1 MERSEARAARPE
13 RSVLMIAYYYPPLG
27 GIGSLRSQKFARH
40 LPAHGWR
47 PIVLTP
53 QRARYFVDRDL
64 DDGTSSGV
72 EVVRTPF
79 LDLSS
84 ALRGMLHVARP
95 TRSPEIARPDDF
107 RAVEGGA
114 VVEFLRRAVRTW
126 LYVPDGQIGWLPHA
140 VRAGLASIR
149 AGNVDAIY
157 STSFPVTSH
166 LVARRLK
173 RRSGLPWVAD
183 FRDLWTENHYDDC
196 HSRLR
201 KRLDR
206 SIERKLL
213 SEADVLVTVSE
224 TWAETLRRLS
234 GGRRVVVIRN
244 GFDPADFANDERPD
258 CEPWTVTHVG
268 NFYGDKQ
275 DPTPIFAAL
284 ARLMEQG
291 KIPRAE
297 VRIKLVGPRDDYVE
311 RQLERSGIADLVE
324 ATGFVSHEESVRHQM
339 RSHLLLLVMRA
350 GDRSRGHLPG
360 KLFEYL
366 GARRPILA
374 LVPANYEAARIIR
387 ETAAGTAVDPSDD
400 RAIEQCL
407 LDSFERR
414 RSGAYARVPACDLSA
429 YERQS
434 AARRLADLFTEIIE
448 PAARVAANG

>member
-1 MERSEARAARPE
+1 
-13 RSVLMIAYYYPPLG
+13 
-27 GIGSLRSQKFARH
+27 
-40 LPAHGWR
+40 
-47 PIVLTP
+47 
-53 QRARYFVDRDL
+53 
-64 DDGTSSGV
+64 
-72 EVVRTPF
+72 
-79 LDLSS
+79 
-84 ALRGMLHVARP
+84 MLHVARP
-95 TRSPEIARPDDF
+95 TASHQIANHDAF

-140 VRAGLASIR
+140 VRAGLDAIR
-149 AGNVDAIY
+149 PGDVGAIY

-183 FRDLWTENHYDDC
+183 FRDLWTENHYDEC

-206 SIERKLL
+206 AIERKLL

-234 GGRRVVVIRN
+234 GGKRVVVIRN

-258 CEPWTVTHVG
+258 CERWTVTHVG

-284 ARLMEQG
+284 ARLVERG
-291 KIPRAE
+291 KMPRAE

-311 RQLERSGIADLVE
+311 RQLEGCGIADLVE

-350 GDRSRGHLPG
+350 GEQSRGHLPG

-374 LVPANYEAARIIR
+374 LVPADFEAARIIR
-387 ETAAGTAVDPSDD
+387 ETGAGTAVDPADD
-400 RAIEQCL
+400 RAIEQYL
-407 LDSFERR
+407 LDSYERH
-414 RSGAYARVPACDLSA
+414 RSGASARVPPCDLSP

-434 AARRLADLFTEIIE
+434 AARRLAELLTQVSE
-448 PAARVAANG
+448 PGSGVAAHAD